1 MTLADIVDRTAE
13 MLVIPS
19 FTRVGFEL
27 RRRLDRWE
35 PLERFG
41 MRGRVVAVTGPTSG
55 IGEVA
60 ATALARQGARV
71 LLIARNEERAA
82 ATRERIEAATGNAD
96 LEVYGADLSDLPG
109 ARRVAE
115 AIRGS
120 EERLDVL
127 IHNAGALL
135 TERQT
140 STDGYEMTFA
150 TMVLGPF
157 VLTEDLVPMLE
168 ESDDARIVTVTSG
181 GMYTQP
187 MHVDDLQMEHEPY
200 RGTLAYARAKRA
212 QVVLT
217 RLWANQQRDT
227 SVVAHAMHPGWTD
240 TPGIEA
246 SLPRFH
252 RLVGPLLRTPEQGAD
267 TMIWLASAPPA
278 ARSTGR
284 LWLDRRVRPFDRLP
298 GTRVSA
304 EDARRLW
311 EACRR
316 LADATRGGSA

>member
-1 MTLADIVDRTAE
+1 MTVADVVDRVAE
-13 MLVIPS
+13 LLVIPS
-19 FTRVGFEL
+19 FTRVGYEL

-60 ATALARQGARV
+60 ATALARQGARL
-71 LLIARNEERAA
+71 LLIARSPERADQ
-82 ATRERIEAATGNAD
+82 TRDRIAAATGNED
-96 LEVYGADLSDLPG
+96 LAVYEADLSDLDAVRRA
-109 ARRVAE
+109 AR

-140 STDGYEMTFA
+140 SADGYEMTFA

-157 VLTEDLVPMLE
+157 VLTDDLLPMLE
-168 ESDDARIVTVTSG
+168 ERDDARVVTVTSG

-187 MHVDDLQMEHEPY
+187 LHLDDLQMEREPY

-217 RLWANQQRDT
+217 RLWARRQRGT

-267 TMIWLASAPPA
+267 TMVWLASAPAA

-298 GTRVSA
+298 GTHVSA
-304 EDARRLW
+304 DDARHLW
-311 EACRR
+311 DACRR
-316 LADATRGGSA
+316 FADATGGGAS